1 MTAPVV
7 AFPNPDRGRPL
18 RVDAA
23 ADLRPRLHRGELIRT
38 PIRFANDSWD
48 LRGAPSMGDKA
59 TVIHFTNLPARD
71 RHWAKEYLLIA
82 GSPTFAV
89 ELVGNTPGA
98 VQHAAVERGNYKTAK
113 THLDVVARVLR
124 AAEAVPDDHPDY
136 WHEVLARWDRPI
148 PAEESRSTRAYDR
161 PTPQRIAATVE
172 IMRLIHRRM
181 EAVGLGSPFPSR
193 PWGTRHADAVA
204 GLPPESGAY
213 VNKKRPHEHVFPW
226 VGICLRALEVAGPSV
241 LTRVR
246 WYAERPD
253 STVTW
258 HLRSQDLYARARPD
272 EPVPQF
278 ASDEHPLLPTTN
290 GLYWWADKLVYA
302 AYYVIAA
309 LTGLREEEINFLSP
323 DCITADGRA
332 AIKLTG
338 MVSKGRRR
346 ERQEEETWTVN
357 AHVATAVEFI
367 NELRDALGVPPAD
380 NPKLPGRPMLFH
392 ASLLSR
398 TRGDVVALRD
408 PLRRRHQ
415 PHKFGLLADA
425 LHDAGLI
432 PDPSGLEF
440 LPHGVLRITCL
451 EVHASGPLGD
461 AVAAS
466 VGKWRSF
473 KPMGGYIGHTTKVTA
488 PPPSATEELA
498 ARSLLPIIEVAA
510 ATPDELTGRSAETL
524 RREVAA
530 LPELAAP
537 TVSEKAMLRAAKKGL
552 REVTVGPLCACVGPS
567 GGLCGDGTHAN
578 HALCAV
584 GCRNAIF
591 TPYQRAHLELRRR
604 FSLAALGPLA
614 PFAARVTEHEDS
626 ILADESQMT
635 YDELVDVLLDAWQ
648 TDDRELADLF
658 YPLLKE
664 AA

>member
-1 MTAPVV
+1 MTATVV
-7 AFPNPDRGRPL
+7 VFPNPDRGRPL

-23 ADLRPRLHRGELIRT
+23 ADLRPRLHRGELIRA
-38 PIRFANDSWD
+38 PFRFADDSWD
-48 LRGAPSMGDKA
+48 LRGAPSMGDRA
-59 TVIHFTNLPARD
+59 TVINFENLPARD
-71 RHWAKEYLLIA
+71 RHWSKEYLLLA

-113 THLDVVARVLR
+113 THIDVVARVLR

-136 WHEVLARWDRPI
+136 WHEVFSRWDQPI
-148 PAEESRSTRAYDR
+148 PEEDSRSNRAYDR
-161 PTPQRIAATVE
+161 PTPQRIRTTVE

-181 EAVGLGSPFPSR
+181 EVVGLGSPFPSR

-204 GLPPESGAY
+204 GLPRESGEY

-246 WYAERPD
+246 WYAERAD
-253 STVTW
+253 SSATYL
-258 HLRSQDLYARARPD
+258 LRLQDHYARAHPD
-272 EPVPQF
+272 DPVPQF
-278 ASDEHPLLPTTN
+278 ASDEHPLLPMMN
-290 GLYWWADKLVYA
+290 GLYWWTDRLVHA

-309 LTGLREEEINFLSP
+309 LTGLREEEMNFLTP
-323 DCITADGRA
+323 DCITVDGRG

-346 ERQEEETWTVN
+346 EEQEEETWTVN
-357 AHVATAVEFI
+357 AHVVAAVEFI
-367 NELRDALGVPPAD
+367 NSLRDALRVPPAD

-398 TRGDVVALRD
+398 RRGDNVTLCQ
-408 PLRRRHQ
+408 PLLRRRQ
-415 PHKFGLLADA
+415 GPKFGLLADA
-425 LHDAGLI
+425 LHNAGLI
-432 PDPSGLEF
+432 PDPIGLEF
-440 LPHGVLRITCL
+440 LTHGVLRITCL
-451 EVHASGPLGD
+451 EVHANGPLGD

-498 ARSLLPIIEVAA
+498 ARSLLPIIKVAA

-524 RREVAA
+524 RRQVAA

-537 TVSEKAMLRAAKKGL
+537 TVSEKAMLRAAKNGL

-567 GGLCGDGTHAN
+567 GGLCGNGTHAN

-614 PFAARVTEHEDS
+614 PFAARVTENEDS
-626 ILADESQMT
+626 ILAGEGRMT
-635 YDELVDVLLDAWQ
+635 YDELVDVLLNAWQ

-664 AA
+664 SA